1 VQLLWVNGHVELAEQ
16 AAAHVAAL
24 FRRNPRA
31 VVALPTGA
39 TPRGMYEGLA
49 TLHRAGELSCREGR
63 FFNLDEFVGLA
74 PDSPCSYAAYL
85 WRHFLRRVDANPAR
99 VRLLRGDV
107 PDLEAECR
115 AYDQAIEAA
124 GGIDLA
130 ILGLG
135 RNGHVAFIEPGS
147 DLQSTTHVVT
157 LAESTRRAQRQ
168 QFPNG
173 EAVPRQGVTMGMRTI
188 RAARALLLLVAGAE
202 KEAGLA
208 ALRAGRL
215 DAAWPVTALFD
226 HPDLVVLADRAS
238 VPGGGAS

>member
-1 VQLLWVNGHVELAEQ
+1 VELADQ
-16 AAAHVAAL
+16 AAARVAAL

-31 VVALPTGA
+31 AIALPTGA
-39 TPRGMYEGLA
+39 TPRGMYERLA
-49 TLHRAGELSCREGR
+49 TLHRAGEFSCRDGH
-63 FFNLDEFVGLA
+63 FFNLDEFIGLA

-85 WRHFLRRVDANPAR
+85 RRHFFRRVDVDPAGI
-99 VRLLRGDV
+99 RLLRGTA

-115 AYDQAIEAA
+115 AYDRAIEEA

-135 RNGHVAFIEPGS
+135 RNGHVAFNEPGS
-147 DLQSTTHVVT
+147 DWQSTTHRVA

-173 EAVPRQGVTMGMRTI
+173 EVVPRQGLTMGLQTI
-188 RAARALLLLVAGAE
+188 REARALLLLVAGAG

-208 ALRAGRL
+208 ALRAGRP
-215 DAAWPVTALFD
+215 DASWPVTALLD
-226 HPDLVVLADRAS
+226 HADLVVLADRT
-238 VPGGGAS
+238 GASGGVAS

>member
-1 VQLLWVNGHVELAEQ
+1 MQLLWVNGHVELAEQ
-16 AAAHVAAL
+16 AAARVAAL

-31 VVALPTGA
+31 VVALPTGT
-39 TPRGMYEGLA
+39 TPRGMYERLS
-49 TLHRAGELSCREGR
+49 TLYRAGAFSCREGR

-74 PDSPCSYAAYL
+74 PNSPCSYAAYL
-85 WRHFLRRVDANPAR
+85 WRHFFRRVDADPAR
-99 VRLLRGDV
+99 VRTLHGDA

-115 AYDQAIEAA
+115 AYDQAIAAA

-135 RNGHVAFIEPGS
+135 RNGHVAFNEPGS
-147 DLQSTTHVVT
+147 DWQSTTHRVT

-173 EAVPRQGVTMGMRTI
+173 EAVPRQGLTMGLRTLCE
-188 RAARALLLLVAGAE
+188 ARAILLLVAGAG

-208 ALRAGRL
+208 ALRAGRP
-215 DAAWPVTALFD
+215 DWNWPVTALLD
-226 HPDLVVLADRAS
+226 HADLVVLADRANA
-238 VPGGGAS
+238 GGAS

>member
-1 VQLLWVNGHVELAEQ
+1 LQLQWVNGHVELADQ
-16 AAAHVAAL
+16 AAARVAAL

-31 VVALPTGA
+31 TVALPTGA
-39 TPRGMYEGLA
+39 TPRGMYERLA
-49 TLHRAGELSCREGR
+49 ALHRAGEFSCRDGR

-85 WRHFLRRVDANPAR
+85 RRHFFRRVDADPAGI
-99 VRLLRGDV
+99 RLLRGDA

-115 AYDQAIEAA
+115 AYDRAIEAA

-135 RNGHVAFIEPGS
+135 RNGHVAFNEPGS
-147 DLQSTTHVVT
+147 DWQSTTHRVT

-173 EAVPRQGVTMGMRTI
+173 DVVPRQGLTMGLRTI
-188 RAARALLLLVAGAE
+188 RDARAILLLVAGAG

-215 DAAWPVTALFD
+215 DANWPVTALLD
-226 HPDLVVLADRAS
+226 HADLVVLADHAGAS
-238 VPGGGAS
+238 GGGAS